1 MGRLDRQLSSAE
13 SQCSM
18 GWWLS
23 KGREERRLLSRVSS
37 SSWEHCSIPLKGQW
51 VDANQREQDRGGQ
64 RERERDG
71 EEGER
76 REKRKRR
83 EGGEK
88 RGRGERESV

>member
-23 KGREERRLLSRVSS
+23 EGREERRLLSRVSS
-37 SSWEHCSIPLKGQW
+37 SSWEHCSIPWKGQW
-51 VDANQREQDRGGQ
+51 VDANQREQDREGGKGKK
-64 RERERDG
+64 RDE

-76 REKRKRR
+76 REKRERR
-83 EGGEK
+83 EG
-88 RGRGERESV
+88 